1 MIGSIIQIDFC
12 NDYNFPFTQVID
24 FSQVA
29 LEVTDLQ
36 AKEKLNIIKANLS
49 IKHAENMKKEIL
61 NLKTLKMQ
69 SKNLLEIQ
77 QVAYEGETELLLE
90 KYDSITKEEKDSF
103 IQRINEKYESYKVH
117 TVFQTYSDP
126 SFRTAFF

>member
-24 FSQVA
+24 FSEVA
-29 LEVTDLQ
+29 LEVSDLQ

-69 SKNLLEIQ
+69 SKNSLEIQ
-77 QVAYEGETELLLE
+77 QAGYEGETELLLE

-117 TVFQTYSDP
+117 TFQIYT
-126 SFRTAFF
+126 

>member
-24 FSQVA
+24 FSRVA

-69 SKNLLEIQ
+69 SKNSLEIQ
-77 QVAYEGETELLLE
+77 QAAYEGETELLLE

-117 TVFQTYSDP
+117 TFQIYT
-126 SFRTAFF
+126 

>member
-24 FSQVA
+24 FSRVA

-69 SKNLLEIQ
+69 SKNSLEIQ
-77 QVAYEGETELLLE
+77 QAGYEGETELLLE

-117 TVFQTYSDP
+117 TFQIYT
-126 SFRTAFF
+126 